1 MTDPKKLFTAK
12 IGKACIDLHARK
24 STPSHTESVIM
35 AAVVEYEKSVLT
47 AFPALPPLKW
57 EKTWRHQC
65 VMCPLTHD
73 SYTLMGTDDGWHCEF
88 IPAKGITRHQL
99 KENVERPVAIAAI
112 EEHRNSKLK
121 ENLQ

>member
-1 MTDPKKLFTAK
+1 MYESS
-12 IGKACIDLHARK
+12 KA
-24 STPSHTESVIM
+24 SV
-35 AAVVEYEKSVLT
+35 V
-47 AFPALPPLKW
+47 PALKPLKW
-57 EKTWRHQC
+57 EETRLHQS
-65 VMCPLTHD
+65 VMCPNSNGRYSLE
-73 SYTLMGTDDGWHCEF
+73 GTDDGWHCEF